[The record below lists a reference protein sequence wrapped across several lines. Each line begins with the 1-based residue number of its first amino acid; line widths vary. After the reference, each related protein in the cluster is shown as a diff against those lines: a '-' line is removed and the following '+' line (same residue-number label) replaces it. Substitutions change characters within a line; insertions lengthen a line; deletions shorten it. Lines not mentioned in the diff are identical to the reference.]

1 VLKSSCFSEWGSMG
15 SLKKSL
21 VFDPLDLEIIDLV
34 YEVAWEQISAREP
47 ARDLAQ
53 DEERQASL
61 RKQLFAVAGS
71 GGVDFDTLF
80 DRVLASLPK
89 PLGSPPTDRDY
100 V

>member
-1 VLKSSCFSEWGSMG
+1 
-15 SLKKSL
+15 
-21 VFDPLDLEIIDLV
+21 
-34 YEVAWEQISAREP
+34 
-47 ARDLAQ
+47 LAQ